1 MNDCNY
7 NADGDYYFKLTNI
20 DSVDFILGENCDRFC
35 NVCLVFK
42 LVLKSD
48 EKCSARTTSTSH

>member
-42 LVLKSD
+42 SV
-48 EKCSARTTSTSH
+48 